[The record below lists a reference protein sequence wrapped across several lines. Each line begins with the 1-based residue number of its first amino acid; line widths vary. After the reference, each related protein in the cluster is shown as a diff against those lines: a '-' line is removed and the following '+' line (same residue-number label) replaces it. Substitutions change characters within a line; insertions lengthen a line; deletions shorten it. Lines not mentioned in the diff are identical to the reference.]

1 VELPIW
7 GFIAVTLQ
15 LVATPGASTAVV
27 LRNSLDGGTRAG
39 LFTAL
44 GCNAGSVLYGVLTA
58 FGFAAALQQWPSAWL
73 VLRVAGIGYLAWLG
87 LASLGRAMR
96 GADGRTINAAPCER
110 DAWHSLSSG
119 FITNFF
125 NPSLAAFYL
134 VVIPQFIPRD
144 APFARSALILTTFH
158 VAMAAS
164 WHSGWAVAGSTM
176 ARVLSSGRPR
186 RALDAIA
193 GIALVA
199 LALKVALD

>member
-1 VELPIW
+1 MELPIW
-7 GFIAVTLQ
+7 GFIAVTLP
-15 LVATPGASTAVV
+15 LVATPGVSTAVV
-27 LRNSLDGGTRAG
+27 LRNSIDGGTRAG

-44 GCNAGSVLYGVLTA
+44 GCNAGSVVYGVLTA

-73 VLRVAGIGYLAWLG
+73 VLRFAGIGYLAWLG
-87 LASLGRAMR
+87 LTSLGRAAR
-96 GADGRTINAAPCER
+96 GADGQTINTAPSER

-193 GIALVA
+193 GVALVA
-199 LALKVALD
+199 LALKVALG